1 MKVWSRLRSKAG
13 LPQLR
18 IHDLRHQFASFL
30 VNSGRTLYEVQSILG
45 HSDAKVTQRYAHLSS
60 RSLQDAANTASVMI
74 QQGNIV
80 GGVGGGS
87 VGGG

>member
-1 MKVWSRLRSKAG
+1 MTC
-13 LPQLR
+13 
-18 IHDLRHQFASFL
+18 HQFASFL
-30 VNSGRTLYEVQSILG
+30 VNSDRTLYEVQSILG

-80 GGVGGGS
+80 GRGGVTGG
-87 VGGG
+87 